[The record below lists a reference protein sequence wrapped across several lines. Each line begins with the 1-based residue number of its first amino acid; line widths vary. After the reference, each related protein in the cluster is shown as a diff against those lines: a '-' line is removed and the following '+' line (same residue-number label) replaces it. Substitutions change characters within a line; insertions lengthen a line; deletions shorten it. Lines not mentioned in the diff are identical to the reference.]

1 MPPSNKPLGED
12 VDLGPYGGGWRSS
25 RWQTPPS
32 LSTCVTAG
40 PSYWLSLGQ
49 RWRCQNTLGQGVH
62 IFVTS
67 TEPWGLTHLNDILN
81 SLERSWARNGNGSK
95 HFLGNRKPIF
105 FSIMIFP
112 RFRDCLTPNEIL
124 LDYELKYR
132 KAVKLKT
139 TGKQPKN
146 KHHEK
151 TVTECLCGGFQVP
164 DFLAVSC
171 VYLSRLQ

>member
-1 MPPSNKPLGED
+1 M
-12 VDLGPYGGGWRSS
+12 
-25 RWQTPPS
+25 TF
-32 LSTCVTAG
+32 STLWKEAG
-40 PSYWLSLGQ
+40 PEMEMAA
-49 RWRCQNTLGQGVH
+49 NT
-62 IFVTS
+62 FWET
-67 TEPWGLTHLNDILN
+67 
-81 SLERSWARNGNGSK
+81 GSQ
-95 HFLGNRKPIF
+95 FF